1 MQAPGSDAICVV
13 RNRIGSGGAGFG
25 FGSVCLGPG
34 SGSVR
39 FLQARSGFGSDLS
52 AQFGFG
58 SESDRF
64 GIGMDSTPKTG
75 AMAMRNADAMAVEI
89 QLFYMRC
96 GKGLVRFIISSRAST
111 LSFTVAKSPMV
122 R

>member
-1 MQAPGSDAICVV
+1 MRVGDTQAPGSDAICVV
-13 RNRIGSGGAGFG
+13 RNRIGFGGVGFG

-64 GIGMDSTPKTG
+64 GIGSDSALRTG
-75 AMAMRNADAMAVEI
+75 AIPMRNADAMAS
-89 QLFYMRC
+89 QYAPQCHLYAN
-96 GKGLVRFIISSRAST
+96 GP
-111 LSFTVAKSPMV
+111 SPGSCLLWLL
-122 R
+122 RTQ